1 MPYWINLV
9 LDNDKGEPT
18 YLQRAK
24 PGVVMEFRRWPDVP
38 TPGVGGILPMKL
50 IFKDDFVDKYRK
62 SGSSVTKGTGTSSGK
77 PVQKIRIMLKSGSHL
92 PEGYAFDALMEDDN
106 GVWKTWDPRV
116 VSK

>member
-1 MPYWINLV
+1 
-9 LDNDKGEPT
+9 
-18 YLQRAK
+18 
-24 PGVVMEFRRWPDVP
+24 
-38 TPGVGGILPMKL
+38 MKL

-62 SGSSVTKGTGTSSGK
+62 SGSSVTKGTVLGDKPNRTVVFESKAGTSSGK